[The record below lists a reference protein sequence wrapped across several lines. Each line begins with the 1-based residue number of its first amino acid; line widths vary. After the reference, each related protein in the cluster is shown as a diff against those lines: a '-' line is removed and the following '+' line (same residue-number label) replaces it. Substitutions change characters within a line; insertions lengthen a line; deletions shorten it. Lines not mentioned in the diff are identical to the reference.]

1 MQKGVF
7 GKKMSLDIIL
17 VSRTQNYVVASGRVV
32 TFCSYVS
39 LILVKDDRGLK
50 CQLSFSSHEGLLQL
64 DLGNLVKQ
72 NFLNQ
77 ENNSGDGKDFAGYMK
92 TTLETNLVSDI

>member
-17 VSRTQNYVVASGRVV
+17 VSHTQNYVVASGRVV

-50 CQLSFSSHEGLLQL
+50 RQLSFSSHKGLLH
-64 DLGNLVKQ
+64 LGNLVKQ

-77 ENNSGDGKDFAGYMK
+77 NNSGDGKDFAGCMK